1 MNQTKTETKATK
13 QTHYYNLI
21 ISQLSPAQAED
32 ASMLVF
38 DFGAK
43 GVSENLPFIQNNEA
57 YDPVLI
63 EQDEITLNVYF
74 EERPAEDLIYEI
86 KLQFPKARFQVFQEE
101 QKDWMAE
108 WKKFFKSFELTQG
121 IWVVPAWLE
130 TPKEAKAEIRIE
142 PGMAFGT
149 GTHETTRLASN
160 MIAKQL
166 ALVAQAKRS
175 DISFIDVGAGTAIL
189 SFLAE
194 KMGVQNLV
202 AVEIDPEA
210 RRSARENC
218 ELNHSKVRI
227 VEEQIDQIK
236 DKYDWVVANIID
248 GVLVLLEKDLKRV
261 MKPGGYL
268 LLTGILKERDDN
280 FRSRFS
286 FEGYIITDRTELGEW
301 VGYLLKANT

>member
-1 MNQTKTETKATK
+1 MNKTDK
-13 QTHYYNLI
+13 QSHYYNLV
-21 ISQLSPAQAED
+21 ISQLSPTQAED
-32 ASMLVF
+32 ASALVF

-74 EERPAEDLIYEI
+74 EEKPSDELIYEI
-86 KLQFPKARFQVFQEE
+86 KVQYPNARFQVFQEE

-160 MIAKQL
+160 MIAKKL
-166 ALVAQAKRS
+166 AQIPESQRA

-194 KMGVQNLV
+194 QMGVKNLV

-218 ELNHSKVRI
+218 ELNKSKVRV
-227 VEEQIDQIK
+227 VEEQIDQIQ

-268 LLTGILKERDDN
+268 LLTGILKERDEN
-280 FRSRFS
+280 FRSRFT
-286 FEGYIITDRTELGEW
+286 FEGYTIADRAELGEW
-301 VGYLLKANT
+301 VGYLLKANS